1 MKDWNGLVTKEE
13 WIDKT
18 RKVMRFGDNASS
30 GERAAHKGL
39 PMLYNALVTLSS
51 LDSHHRD
58 DVVNMVVKWKD
69 IGNSQHIWGIVREMY
84 NIEAEYNEMEE

>member
-1 MKDWNGLVTKEE
+1 MVTKEQ

-18 RKVMRFGDNASS
+18 RKVMQFGDNASS

-51 LDSHHRD
+51 LDPHHKKE
-58 DVVNMVVKWKD
+58 VVNMVLTW
-69 IGNSQHIWGIVREMY
+69 GNLGSTGRLWDIVREMY
-84 NIEAEYNEMEE
+84 NVEAEYNEMEE

>member
-1 MKDWNGLVTKEE
+1 MVTKEQ

-18 RKVMRFGDNASS
+18 RKVMQFGDNASS

-51 LDSHHRD
+51 LDPHHRD
-58 DVVNMVVKWKD
+58 EVVNMVVGWKEM
-69 IGNSQHIWGIVREMY
+69 GSSEHIWGIVREMY
-84 NIEAEYNEMEE
+84 NVEAEFNEMEE